1 MQELKE
7 EWPPGATGF
16 EDPVIDPDEMYDD
29 EYIEA
34 GEPQEHMSG
43 QHMVSQLQSMM
54 GQLTTVATP
63 ILMEVAVK
71 AAELAAA
78 AAKAAGPVAHKVAD
92 VTETVADRVALVSE
106 HLAADLRASKAAH
119 ADRPA
124 ADESVLEP
132 ATERPEMAGPVK
144 AS

>member
-1 MQELKE
+1 MQELKDE
-7 EWPPGATGF
+7 QLPGTTAF
-16 EDPVIDPDEMYDD
+16 EDPVIDLGEMYDD
-29 EYIEA
+29 ADIEA
-34 GEPQEHMSG
+34 DELQEHMSG
-43 QHMVSQLQSMM
+43 QHMVSQLRSMM

-78 AAKAAGPVAHKVAD
+78 AAKAAGPVAHRVAD
-92 VTETVADRVALVSE
+92 VTETVADRAALASE

-124 ADESVLEP
+124 AAESILEP
-132 ATERPEMAGPVK
+132 ATEGPEVAGAVK